1 MRLEASSYLNLK
13 SDLFLKATNQRSL
26 GLLTELNFIY
36 RVFEEPCLQN
46 LTESFFSFFFFFF
59 KHTGS
64 SFISLIS

>member
-1 MRLEASSYLNLK
+1 MRLEASKGLQALK
-13 SDLFLKATNQRSL
+13 GDLFLKATNQRSL

-46 LTESFFSFFFFFF
+46 LTESFFSFFFF